1 MTFSAKIKEEI
12 SKTDVEKIEL
22 ISELSGIFCTNAD
35 IKLYSI
41 KVQTENLNAA
51 NTIFNIVKDV
61 YNVTSNITVKKNY
74 NFKKNEV
81 YIIEIK
87 KNVPEILKDI
97 GLIGET
103 GFVISQVPTEEI
115 VADDSL
121 KSSFIRGSFLIS
133 GSVNDPKTSRYH
145 LEILSNNVEHAE
157 FLRDMINTYN
167 LNSKVLRRKK
177 GYMVYIKE
185 SEKISDFLK
194 MIKAFNGVMY
204 FEDIR
209 IYREKVN
216 MNNRINNCEQANV
229 EKSLS
234 SSNKQISDINYIK
247 EKDAY
252 DLLDEKVKQVA
263 EYRIKY
269 PDSSL
274 IELSEIISVE
284 TNNKITKSC
293 VNHRLRKIK
302 DLADKLREKENDYL

>member
-1 MTFSAKIKEEI
+1 MTFSGKIKEEV
-12 SKTDVEKIEL
+12 SKLDVDKIEL
-22 ISELSGIFCTNAD
+22 VSELSGIFCTNAD

-41 KVQTENLNAA
+41 RVQTENLNAA
-51 NTIFNIVKDV
+51 NRIFNIVKDV
-61 YNVTSNITVKKNY
+61 YDVTSNIIVKKNY
-74 NFKKNEV
+74 NFKKNEI

-87 KNVPEILKDI
+87 KNVPEIIKDI

-103 GFVISQVPTEEI
+103 GFVIDEIPKEEI
-115 VADDSL
+115 VADDNL
-121 KSSFIRGSFLIS
+121 KSAFIRGSFLIS

-145 LEILSNNVEHAE
+145 LEIISNNVKHAE
-157 FLRDMINTYN
+157 FLRDLINSFN

-194 MIKAFNGVMY
+194 MIKAYNGVMY

-229 EKSLS
+229 EKSMA

-247 EKDAY
+247 ERDAY
-252 DLLDEKVKQVA
+252 ELLDDKVRLVA
-263 EYRIKY
+263 EYRVKY

-302 DLADKLREKENDYL
+302 DLADKLRGKENE

>member
-1 MTFSAKIKEEI
+1 MTFSGKIKEEV
-12 SKTDVEKIEL
+12 SKLDVDKIEL
-22 ISELSGIFCTNAD
+22 VSELSGIFCTNAD

-51 NTIFNIVKDV
+51 NRIFNIVKDV
-61 YNVTSNITVKKNY
+61 YDVTSNITVKKNY
-74 NFKKNEV
+74 NFKKNEI

-87 KNVPEILKDI
+87 KNVPEIIKDI

-103 GFVISQVPTEEI
+103 GFVIDEVPKEEI
-115 VADDSL
+115 VADDNL
-121 KSSFIRGSFLIS
+121 KSAFIRGSFLIS

-145 LEILSNNVEHAE
+145 LEIISNNVKHAE
-157 FLRDMINTYN
+157 FLRDLINSFN

-194 MIKAFNGVMY
+194 MIKAYNGVMY

-229 EKSLS
+229 EKSLA
-234 SSNKQISDINYIK
+234 SSNKQIADINYIK

-252 DLLDEKVKQVA
+252 ELIDDKVRLVA
-263 EYRIKY
+263 EYRVKY

-302 DLADKLREKENDYL
+302 DLADKLRDKENE

>member
-1 MTFSAKIKEEI
+1 MTFSGRIKEEI
-12 SKTDVEKIEL
+12 SKIECDKIEL
-22 ISELSGIFCTNAD
+22 LSELSGILCTNAD

-41 KVQTENLNAA
+41 RVQTENLNAA
-51 NTIFNIVKDV
+51 NRIFKIVKDI

-74 NFKKNEV
+74 NFKKNEI

-87 KNVPEILKDI
+87 KNVPEIIKDI

-103 GFVISQVPTEEI
+103 GFKINEIPFEQI
-115 VADDSL
+115 VADDNLRSA
-121 KSSFIRGSFLIS
+121 FIRGCFLLG
-133 GSVNDPKTSRYH
+133 GSINDPKTSRYH
-145 LEILSNNVEHAE
+145 LELIINNLSLAN
-157 FLRDMINTYN
+157 FLRDNINTYN
-167 LNSKVLRRKK
+167 LNAKVLRRKK

-194 MIKAFNGVMY
+194 IIKAFNGVMY

-229 EKSLS
+229 EKSMA
-234 SSNKQISDINYIK
+234 SSNKQINDINIIK
-247 EKDAY
+247 KHDAY
-252 DLLDEKVKQVA
+252 DLLDEKVREVA
-263 EYRIKY
+263 DYRLKY
-269 PDSSL
+269 PESSL

-284 TNNKITKSC
+284 TGNKITKSC

-302 DLADKLREKENDYL
+302 ELAEKLEKK

>member
-1 MTFSAKIKEEI
+1 MTFSGKIKEEV
-12 SKTDVEKIEL
+12 SKLDVDKIEL
-22 ISELSGIFCTNAD
+22 VSELSGIFCTNAD

-51 NTIFNIVKDV
+51 NRIFNIVKDV
-61 YNVTSNITVKKNY
+61 YDVTSNITVKKNY
-74 NFKKNEV
+74 NFKKNEI

-87 KNVPEILKDI
+87 KNVPEIIKDI

-103 GFVISQVPTEEI
+103 GFVIDEIPKEEI
-115 VADDSL
+115 VADDNL
-121 KSSFIRGSFLIS
+121 KSAFIRGSFLIS

-145 LEILSNNVEHAE
+145 LEIISNNVKHAE
-157 FLRDMINTYN
+157 FLRDLINSFN

-194 MIKAFNGVMY
+194 MIKAYNGVMY

-229 EKSLS
+229 EKSLA
-234 SSNKQISDINYIK
+234 SSNKQIADINYIK

-252 DLLDEKVKQVA
+252 ELLDDKVRLVA
-263 EYRIKY
+263 EYRVKY

-302 DLADKLREKENDYL
+302 DLADKLRDKENE

>member
-1 MTFSAKIKEEI
+1 MTFSGKIKEEV
-12 SKTDVEKIEL
+12 SKLDVDKIEL
-22 ISELSGIFCTNAD
+22 VSELSGIFCTNAD

-51 NTIFNIVKDV
+51 NRIFNIVKDV
-61 YNVTSNITVKKNY
+61 YDVTSNITVKKNY
-74 NFKKNEV
+74 NFKKNEI

-87 KNVPEILKDI
+87 KNVPEIIKDI

-103 GFVISQVPTEEI
+103 GFVIDEVPKEEI
-115 VADDSL
+115 VADDNL
-121 KSSFIRGSFLIS
+121 KSAFIRGSFLIS

-145 LEILSNNVEHAE
+145 LEIISNNVKHAE
-157 FLRDMINTYN
+157 FLRDLINSFN

-194 MIKAFNGVMY
+194 MIKAYNGVMY

-229 EKSLS
+229 EKSMA

-247 EKDAY
+247 ERDAY
-252 DLLDEKVKQVA
+252 ELLDDKVRLVA
-263 EYRIKY
+263 EYRVKY

-302 DLADKLREKENDYL
+302 DLADKLREKENE

>member
-1 MTFSAKIKEEI
+1 MTFSGKIKEEI
-12 SKTDVEKIEL
+12 SKIESDKIEL
-22 ISELSGIFCTNAD
+22 LSELSGIFCTNAD

-41 KVQTENLNAA
+41 RVQTENLNAA
-51 NTIFNIVKDV
+51 NRIFKIVKDI

-87 KNVPEILKDI
+87 SHVPEIIKDL

-103 GFVISQVPTEEI
+103 GFVINTVPFEEI
-115 VADDSL
+115 VADDNLRSA
-121 KSSFIRGSFLIS
+121 FIRGCFLLT

-145 LEILSNNVEHAE
+145 LELIVNTSEFAE
-157 FLRDMINTYN
+157 FLKEQINTYN

-204 FEDIR
+204 YEDIR
-209 IYREKVN
+209 TYREKIN

-229 EKSLS
+229 EKSLA
-234 SSNKQISDINYIK
+234 SSNKQIKDIEFIK
-247 EKDAY
+247 AKDAY
-252 DLLDEKVKQVA
+252 DLLDDKIKTVA
-263 EYRIKY
+263 EYRVKY

-284 TNNKITKSC
+284 TGNKVTKSC

-302 DLADKLREKENDYL
+302 DLADKLKENK

>member
-1 MTFSAKIKEEI
+1 MTFSGKIKEEV
-12 SKTDVEKIEL
+12 SKLDVDKIEL
-22 ISELSGIFCTNAD
+22 VSELSGIFCTNAD

-51 NTIFNIVKDV
+51 NRIFNIVKDV
-61 YNVTSNITVKKNY
+61 YDVTSNITVKKNY
-74 NFKKNEV
+74 NFKKNEI

-87 KNVPEILKDI
+87 KNVPEIIKDI

-103 GFVISQVPTEEI
+103 GFVIDEIPKEEI
-115 VADDSL
+115 VADDNL
-121 KSSFIRGSFLIS
+121 KSAFIRGSFLIS

-145 LEILSNNVEHAE
+145 LEIISNNVKHAE
-157 FLRDMINTYN
+157 FLRDLINSFN

-194 MIKAFNGVMY
+194 MIKAYNGVMY

-229 EKSLS
+229 EKSLA
-234 SSNKQISDINYIK
+234 SSNKQIADINYIK

-252 DLLDEKVKQVA
+252 ELLDDKVRLVA
-263 EYRIKY
+263 DYRVKY

-302 DLADKLREKENDYL
+302 DLADKLREKENE